1 MTESRKTMPKRTGVL
16 LLIAVATGFTTGCVD
31 RRFVVRTNVPGAL
44 IYRDGT
50 ALGPAPVDSRFD
62 YPGYYEFRAVAP
74 GYEPLVE
81 KVKFTAKWYDYPGL
95 DLIAEVLWPVRIE
108 DVRTVNL
115 TLVPAKPVRVEE
127 LIQRA
132 DERRERGKT
141 LPPSSIPP
149 DSEPKK

>member
-1 MTESRKTMPKRTGVL
+1 MLNRTGVL
-16 LLIAVATGFTTGCVD
+16 LLIAVATGFCTGCVD
-31 RRFVVRTNVPGAL
+31 RRFVVRTNVPGAQ

-50 ALGPAPVDSRFD
+50 ALGPAPVDARYD
-62 YPGYYEFRAVAP
+62 YTGYYEFRAVAP

-81 KVKFTAKWYDYPGL
+81 RVKFRPKWYDYPGL

-115 TLVPAKPVRVEE
+115 TLIPAKPVQTDL
-127 LIQRA
+127 LIQQADLRRA
-132 DERRERGKT
+132 RGQT

-149 DSEPKK
+149 DPPTFQAPK